1 MSQNK
6 YLIFL
11 KKIYGYPNIISF
23 SLVRR
28 RKKGE
33 ENGDE
38 EGEIVCEC
46 GANMADEA
54 ANEGQEL
61 PGCGFYRVLFGGH
74 EAFC

>member
-1 MSQNK
+1 MVIPISSV
-6 YLIFL
+6 FL
-11 KKIYGYPNIISF
+11 SLEGKK
-23 SLVRR
+23 
-28 RKKGE
+28 KKWA